1 MTFMRIYRTFLSLDK
16 SNTRRPSADLNRN
29 ITEKRNK
36 IQYTSKHKGL
46 GLKEEEIGKFN
57 IPFPKINL
65 HEVLPK
71 LAIML

>member
-16 SNTRRPSADLNRN
+16 SNTRKLSADLNRN

-36 IQYTSKHKGL
+36 IQYTSKHKGS

-65 HEVLPK
+65 HQN
-71 LAIML
+71 